1 MKTQKEYNQC
11 QQPISCHNCSSNQ
24 ICQAW
29 VDFVKHHNDTKPY
42 AHFDLRVSLS
52 MPSIRKYVMDRTK
65 IVTHSFYPFIHF
77 EKKNSRYGKKGPKKP
92 RELYYCSH
100 LDRCVYQRYAFL
112 LNYQYNI
119 WACENNIDDVA
130 IAYRDSLGKNNIDF
144 AKDAFDAIRSFP
156 QCFILVGD
164 FTNFFDNLEHQYLK
178 KMMCEVLGV
187 ERLPQDYFSVFKNI
201 TRFSSWD
208 WKDIVKAAGENIAE
222 RGVRKKINSKE
233 TVLTKEQFQK
243 NKKDIKKNI
252 SGVGVPQGSP
262 ISAVLSNIY
271 MIKFDKDIKRYV
283 TSKGGIY
290 MRYSDDFIIV
300 LPYERDAEIADFT
313 SYIFSY
319 VESMKGLIDLQK
331 EKTSCYTYKDE
342 VIYEG
347 DQPSSINYLGFLF
360 DGKNIRI
367 RPRAITKYYYRMRR
381 KANTIGRSNWTS
393 SKGRR
398 ISAKELY
405 SIYSRNDEKQTFID
419 YARKA
424 KGILKLN
431 DQEANAL
438 IKHHNR
444 YGYKRRPEKIRRTLM
459 ILQLRI
465 MSVLLAVPVCQPLS
479 SISS

>member
-130 IAYRDSLGKNNIDF
+130 IAYRDNLGKNNIDF

-262 ISAVLSNIY
+262 ISTVLSNIY

-438 IKHHNR
+438 IKHH
-444 YGYKRRPEKIRRTLM
+444 KRKIAM
-459 ILQLRI
+459 AIKEGQKK
-465 MSVLLAVPVCQPLS
+465 
-479 SISS
+479 

>member
-1 MKTQKEYNQC
+1 M
-11 QQPISCHNCSSNQ
+11 
-24 ICQAW
+24 
-29 VDFVKHHNDTKPY
+29 
-42 AHFDLRVSLS
+42 
-52 MPSIRKYVMDRTK
+52 
-65 IVTHSFYPFIHF
+65 
-77 EKKNSRYGKKGPKKP
+77 
-92 RELYYCSH
+92 
-100 LDRCVYQRYAFL
+100 
-112 LNYQYNI
+112 
-119 WACENNIDDVA
+119 
-130 IAYRDSLGKNNIDF
+130 
-144 AKDAFDAIRSFP
+144 
-156 QCFILVGD
+156 
-164 FTNFFDNLEHQYLK
+164 
-178 KMMCEVLGV
+178 
-187 ERLPQDYFSVFKNI
+187 
-201 TRFSSWD
+201 
-208 WKDIVKAAGENIAE
+208 
-222 RGVRKKINSKE
+222 
-233 TVLTKEQFQK
+233 LTKEQFQK

-381 KANTIGRSNWTS
+381 KAHTIGLSNWTS

-438 IKHHNR
+438 IKHH
-444 YGYKRRPEKIRRTLM
+444 KRKIAM
-459 ILQLRI
+459 AIKEGQKK
-465 MSVLLAVPVCQPLS
+465 
-479 SISS
+479 

>member
-11 QQPISCHNCSSNQ
+11 QQPTSCHNCSSNQ

-130 IAYRDSLGKNNIDF
+130 IAYRDNLGKNNIDF

-233 TVLTKEQFQK
+233 TLLTKEQFQK

-283 TSKGGIY
+283 ICKGGIY

-360 DGKNIRI
+360 DGKSIRI
-367 RPRAITKYYYRMRR
+367 RPRAITKYSYRMRR

-438 IKHHNR
+438 IKHH
-444 YGYKRRPEKIRRTLM
+444 KRKIAM
-459 ILQLRI
+459 AIKEGQKK
-465 MSVLLAVPVCQPLS
+465 
-479 SISS
+479 

>member
-29 VDFVKHHNDTKPY
+29 VNFVKHHNDTKPY

-112 LNYQYNI
+112 LNYQYSI

-130 IAYRDSLGKNNIDF
+130 IAYRDNLGKNNIDF

-156 QCFILVGD
+156 QCFIFVGD

-360 DGKNIRI
+360 DGKSIRI
-367 RPRAITKYYYRMRR
+367 RPRAITKYYYRMHR
-381 KANTIGRSNWTS
+381 KAHAIGRSNWIS
-393 SKGRR
+393 SKGRH

-438 IKHHNR
+438 IKHH
-444 YGYKRRPEKIRRTLM
+444 KRKIAM
-459 ILQLRI
+459 AIKEGQKK
-465 MSVLLAVPVCQPLS
+465 
-479 SISS
+479 

>member
-11 QQPISCHNCSSNQ
+11 QQPIPCHNCSSNQ

-130 IAYRDSLGKNNIDF
+130 IAYRDNLGKNNIDF

-187 ERLPQDYFSVFKNI
+187 ERLPQDYFSIFKNI

-208 WKDIVKAAGENIAE
+208 WKDIVKAAGENIEE
-222 RGVRKKINSKE
+222 RGIRKKINSKD
-233 TVLTKEQFQK
+233 TVINKEQFQK
-243 NKKDIKKNI
+243 SKKDIKKNV

-271 MIKFDKDIKRYV
+271 MIEFDKDIKRYV
-283 TSKGGIY
+283 ASKGGIY

-300 LPYERDAEIADFT
+300 LPYERDTEIADFT

-319 VESMKGLIDLQK
+319 VESMKGLVDLQK
-331 EKTSCYTYKDE
+331 EKTSCYTYKNE
-342 VIYEG
+342 VVYEG
-347 DQPSSINYLGFLF
+347 DRPSSINYLGFLF
-360 DGKNIRI
+360 DGKSIRI

-381 KANTIGRSNWTS
+381 KAHTIGRSNWTS
-393 SKGRR
+393 SKGRH

-419 YARKA
+419 YAKKA

-431 DQEANAL
+431 DQEADAL
-438 IKHHNR
+438 IKHH
-444 YGYKRRPEKIRRTLM
+444 KRKIAM
-459 ILQLRI
+459 AIKEGQKK
-465 MSVLLAVPVCQPLS
+465 
-479 SISS
+479 

>member
-24 ICQAW
+24 MCQAW

-130 IAYRDSLGKNNIDF
+130 IAYRDKLGKNNIDF

-233 TVLTKEQFQK
+233 TLLTKEQFQK

-360 DGKNIRI
+360 DGKSIRI

-438 IKHHNR
+438 IKHH
-444 YGYKRRPEKIRRTLM
+444 KRKIAM
-459 ILQLRI
+459 AIKEGQKK
-465 MSVLLAVPVCQPLS
+465 
-479 SISS
+479 

>member
-11 QQPISCHNCSSNQ
+11 QQPTSCHNCSSNQ

-112 LNYQYNI
+112 LNYQYSI

-156 QCFILVGD
+156 QCFIFVGD

-283 TSKGGIY
+283 ICKGGIY

-360 DGKNIRI
+360 DGKSIRI

-438 IKHHNR
+438 IKHH
-444 YGYKRRPEKIRRTLM
+444 KRKIAM
-459 ILQLRI
+459 AIKEGQKK
-465 MSVLLAVPVCQPLS
+465 
-479 SISS
+479 

>member
-24 ICQAW
+24 MCQAW

-130 IAYRDSLGKNNIDF
+130 IAYRDNLGKNNIDF

-233 TVLTKEQFQK
+233 TLLTKEQFQK

-252 SGVGVPQGSP
+252 SGVGVPQGAP

-381 KANTIGRSNWTS
+381 KAHTIGRSNWTS

-438 IKHHNR
+438 IKHH
-444 YGYKRRPEKIRRTLM
+444 KRKIAM
-459 ILQLRI
+459 AIKEGQKK
-465 MSVLLAVPVCQPLS
+465 
-479 SISS
+479 

>member
-52 MPSIRKYVMDRTK
+52 MPSIRKYVMDLTK

-347 DQPSSINYLGFLF
+347 DRPSSINYLGFLF
-360 DGKNIRI
+360 DGKSIRI

-381 KANTIGRSNWTS
+381 KAHTIGRSNWTS

-438 IKHHNR
+438 IKHH
-444 YGYKRRPEKIRRTLM
+444 KRKIAM
-459 ILQLRI
+459 AIKEGQKK
-465 MSVLLAVPVCQPLS
+465 
-479 SISS
+479 

>member
-112 LNYQYNI
+112 LNCQYNI
-119 WACENNIDDVA
+119 WACKNNIDDVA

-331 EKTSCYTYKDE
+331 EKTSCYTYKDK

-438 IKHHNR
+438 IKHH
-444 YGYKRRPEKIRRTLM
+444 KRKIAM
-459 ILQLRI
+459 AIKEGQKK
-465 MSVLLAVPVCQPLS
+465 
-479 SISS
+479 

>member
-130 IAYRDSLGKNNIDF
+130 IAYRDNLGKNNIDF

-438 IKHHNR
+438 IKHH
-444 YGYKRRPEKIRRTLM
+444 KRKIAM
-459 ILQLRI
+459 AIKEGQKK
-465 MSVLLAVPVCQPLS
+465 
-479 SISS
+479 

>member
-77 EKKNSRYGKKGPKKP
+77 EKKNSRYGKKEPKKP

-119 WACENNIDDVA
+119 GACENNIDDVA

-178 KMMCEVLGV
+178 KMMCEVLSV
-187 ERLPQDYFSVFKNI
+187 ERLPQDYFSVFRNI

-222 RGVRKKINSKE
+222 RGIRKKINSKD
-233 TVLTKEQFQK
+233 TVLNKEQFQES
-243 NKKDIKKNI
+243 KKDIKKNV

-271 MIKFDKDIKRYV
+271 MIEFDKDIKRYV
-283 TSKGGIY
+283 ASKGGIY

-300 LPYERDAEIADFT
+300 LPYERDTEIVDFT

-319 VESMKGLIDLQK
+319 VESMKGLVDLQK

-393 SKGRR
+393 SKGRH

-419 YARKA
+419 YAKKA
-424 KGILKLN
+424 KRILKLN
-431 DQEANAL
+431 DQEADAL
-438 IKHHNR
+438 IKHH
-444 YGYKRRPEKIRRTLM
+444 KRKIAM
-459 ILQLRI
+459 AIKEGQKK
-465 MSVLLAVPVCQPLS
+465 
-479 SISS
+479 

>member
-112 LNYQYNI
+112 LNCQYNI

-283 TSKGGIY
+283 ICKGGIY

-360 DGKNIRI
+360 DGKSIRI

-438 IKHHNR
+438 IKHH
-444 YGYKRRPEKIRRTLM
+444 KRKIAM
-459 ILQLRI
+459 AIKEGQKK
-465 MSVLLAVPVCQPLS
+465 
-479 SISS
+479 

>member
-178 KMMCEVLGV
+178 KMMYEVLGV

-438 IKHHNR
+438 IKHH
-444 YGYKRRPEKIRRTLM
+444 KRKIAM
-459 ILQLRI
+459 AIKEGQKK
-465 MSVLLAVPVCQPLS
+465 
-479 SISS
+479 

>member
-130 IAYRDSLGKNNIDF
+130 IAYRDNLGKNNIDF

-243 NKKDIKKNI
+243 NKKDIKKNV

-438 IKHHNR
+438 IKHH
-444 YGYKRRPEKIRRTLM
+444 KRKIAM
-459 ILQLRI
+459 AIKEGQKK
-465 MSVLLAVPVCQPLS
+465 
-479 SISS
+479 

>member
-29 VDFVKHHNDTKPY
+29 VNFVKHHNDTKPY

-112 LNYQYNI
+112 LNCQYNI
-119 WACENNIDDVA
+119 LACENNIDDVA

-283 TSKGGIY
+283 TCKGGIY

-438 IKHHNR
+438 IKHH
-444 YGYKRRPEKIRRTLM
+444 KRKIAM
-459 ILQLRI
+459 AIKE
-465 MSVLLAVPVCQPLS
+465 CQKK
-479 SISS
+479 

>member
-24 ICQAW
+24 MCQAW

-381 KANTIGRSNWTS
+381 KAHTIGRSNWTS

-438 IKHHNR
+438 IKHH
-444 YGYKRRPEKIRRTLM
+444 KRKIAM
-459 ILQLRI
+459 AIKEGQKK
-465 MSVLLAVPVCQPLS
+465 
-479 SISS
+479 

>member
-130 IAYRDSLGKNNIDF
+130 IAYRDKLGKNNIDF

-233 TVLTKEQFQK
+233 TLLTKEQFQK

-381 KANTIGRSNWTS
+381 KAHTIGRSNWTS

-438 IKHHNR
+438 IKHH
-444 YGYKRRPEKIRRTLM
+444 KRKIAM
-459 ILQLRI
+459 AIKEGQKK
-465 MSVLLAVPVCQPLS
+465 
-479 SISS
+479 

>member
-130 IAYRDSLGKNNIDF
+130 IAYRDKLGKNNIDF

-360 DGKNIRI
+360 DGKSIRI
-367 RPRAITKYYYRMRR
+367 RPRAITKYYYRMCR
-381 KANTIGRSNWTS
+381 KAHAIGRSNWIS

-438 IKHHNR
+438 IKHH
-444 YGYKRRPEKIRRTLM
+444 KRKIAM
-459 ILQLRI
+459 AIKEGQKK
-465 MSVLLAVPVCQPLS
+465 
-479 SISS
+479 

>member
-29 VDFVKHHNDTKPY
+29 VNFVKHHNDTKPY

-52 MPSIRKYVMDRTK
+52 MPSIRKYVMDRAK

-119 WACENNIDDVA
+119 WAYENSIDDVA
-130 IAYRDSLGKNNIDF
+130 IAYRDNLGKNNIDF
-144 AKDAFDAIRSFP
+144 AKDAFDAIRNFP

-201 TRFSSWD
+201 TRFSSWG
-208 WKDIVKAAGENIAE
+208 WKDIVKAAGENIEE
-222 RGVRKKINSKE
+222 RGVRKKINSKD

-243 NKKDIKKNI
+243 SKKDIKKNV

-271 MIKFDKDIKRYV
+271 MIEFDKYIKRYV
-283 TSKGGIY
+283 ASKSGIY

-331 EKTSCYTYKDE
+331 EKTSCYTYKNE
-342 VIYEG
+342 VVYEG

-381 KANTIGRSNWTS
+381 KAHTIGRSNWTS
-393 SKGRR
+393 TKGKH

-424 KGILKLN
+424 KGVLKLN
-431 DQEANAL
+431 DQEADAL
-438 IKHHNR
+438 IKYH
-444 YGYKRRPEKIRRTLM
+444 KRKIAM
-459 ILQLRI
+459 AIKEGQKK
-465 MSVLLAVPVCQPLS
+465 
-479 SISS
+479 

>member
-42 AHFDLRVSLS
+42 AHFGLRVSLS

-130 IAYRDSLGKNNIDF
+130 IAYRDNLGKNNIDF

-252 SGVGVPQGSP
+252 SGVGVPQGAP

-381 KANTIGRSNWTS
+381 KAHTIGRSNWTS

-438 IKHHNR
+438 IKHH
-444 YGYKRRPEKIRRTLM
+444 KRKIAM
-459 ILQLRI
+459 AIKEGQKK
-465 MSVLLAVPVCQPLS
+465 
-479 SISS
+479 

>member
-24 ICQAW
+24 ICKAW

-52 MPSIRKYVMDRTK
+52 MLSIRKYVMDRAK

-77 EKKNSRYGKKGPKKP
+77 EKKNSRYGKIGPKKP
-92 RELYYCSH
+92 RDLYYCSH

-119 WACENNIDDVA
+119 WACKNNIDDVA
-130 IAYRDSLGKNNIDF
+130 IAYRDNLGKNNIDF

-156 QCFILVGD
+156 QCLILVGD

-208 WKDIVKAAGENIAE
+208 WQDIVKAAGENIEE
-222 RGVRKKINSKE
+222 RGVRKKINSKN

-243 NKKDIKKNI
+243 SKKDIKKNV

-271 MIKFDKDIKRYV
+271 MIEFDKDIKRYV
-283 TSKGGIY
+283 ASKGGIY

-313 SYIFSY
+313 SYVFSY

-331 EKTSCYTYKDE
+331 EKTSCYTYKNE
-342 VIYEG
+342 VVYEG

-381 KANTIGRSNWTS
+381 KAHTIGRSNWTS
-393 SKGRR
+393 SKGRH

-405 SIYSRNDEKQTFID
+405 SIYSHNDEKQTFID

-431 DQEANAL
+431 DQEADAL
-438 IKHHNR
+438 IKHH
-444 YGYKRRPEKIRRTLM
+444 KRKIAM
-459 ILQLRI
+459 AIKEGQKK
-465 MSVLLAVPVCQPLS
+465 
-479 SISS
+479 

>member
-24 ICQAW
+24 MCQAW

-130 IAYRDSLGKNNIDF
+130 IAYRDKLGKNNIDF

-233 TVLTKEQFQK
+233 TLLTKEQFQK

-252 SGVGVPQGSP
+252 SGVGVPQGAP

-360 DGKNIRI
+360 DGKSIRI

-438 IKHHNR
+438 IKHH
-444 YGYKRRPEKIRRTLM
+444 KRKIAM
-459 ILQLRI
+459 AIKEGQKK
-465 MSVLLAVPVCQPLS
+465 
-479 SISS
+479 

>member
-29 VDFVKHHNDTKPY
+29 VNFVKHHNDTKPY

-112 LNYQYNI
+112 LNCQYNI

-130 IAYRDSLGKNNIDF
+130 IAYRDNLGKNNIDF

-381 KANTIGRSNWTS
+381 KAHTIGRSNWTS

-438 IKHHNR
+438 IKHH
-444 YGYKRRPEKIRRTLM
+444 KRKIAM
-459 ILQLRI
+459 AIKEGQKK
-465 MSVLLAVPVCQPLS
+465 
-479 SISS
+479 

>member
-112 LNYQYNI
+112 LNCQYNI

-405 SIYSRNDEKQTFID
+405 SIYSCNDEKQTFID
-419 YARKA
+419 YDSTIENHERSFSSTC
-424 KGILKLN
+424 L
-431 DQEANAL
+431 
-438 IKHHNR
+438 
-444 YGYKRRPEKIRRTLM
+444 
-459 ILQLRI
+459 
-465 MSVLLAVPVCQPLS
+465 SAVKFN
-479 SISS
+479 

>member
-112 LNYQYNI
+112 LNCQYNI

-130 IAYRDSLGKNNIDF
+130 IAYRDNLGKNNIDF

-201 TRFSSWD
+201 TRFSSWG

-271 MIKFDKDIKRYV
+271 MIEFDKYIKRYV
-283 TSKGGIY
+283 ASKSGIY

-331 EKTSCYTYKDE
+331 EKTSCYTYKNE
-342 VIYEG
+342 VVYEG

-381 KANTIGRSNWTS
+381 KAHTIGRSNWTS
-393 SKGRR
+393 TKGKH

-424 KGILKLN
+424 KGVLKLN
-431 DQEANAL
+431 DQEADAL
-438 IKHHNR
+438 IKYH
-444 YGYKRRPEKIRRTLM
+444 KRKIATA
-459 ILQLRI
+459 IKEGQKK
-465 MSVLLAVPVCQPLS
+465 
-479 SISS
+479 

>member
-178 KMMCEVLGV
+178 KMMCEVLSV

-222 RGVRKKINSKE
+222 RGIRKKINSKD
-233 TVLTKEQFQK
+233 TVLNKEQFQES
-243 NKKDIKKNI
+243 KKDIKKNV

-271 MIKFDKDIKRYV
+271 MIEFDKDIKRYV
-283 TSKGGIY
+283 ASKGGIY

-319 VESMKGLIDLQK
+319 VESMKGLVDLQK

-393 SKGRR
+393 SKGRH

-405 SIYSRNDEKQTFID
+405 SIYSLCLFCIVNKRLFFI
-419 YARKA
+419 
-424 KGILKLN
+424 I
-431 DQEANAL
+431 
-438 IKHHNR
+438 
-444 YGYKRRPEKIRRTLM
+444 T
-459 ILQLRI
+459 RI
-465 MSVLLAVPVCQPLS
+465 NT
-479 SISS
+479 I

>member
-52 MPSIRKYVMDRTK
+52 MPSIRKYVMDRSK

-130 IAYRDSLGKNNIDF
+130 IAYRDNLGKNNIDF
-144 AKDAFDAIRSFP
+144 AKDAFEAIRSFP

-187 ERLPQDYFSVFKNI
+187 ERLPQDYFSIFKNI

-208 WKDIVKAAGENIAE
+208 WKDIVKAAGENIEE
-222 RGVRKKINSKE
+222 RGIRKKINSKD
-233 TVLTKEQFQK
+233 TVLNKEQFQK
-243 NKKDIKKNI
+243 SKKDIKKNV

-271 MIKFDKDIKRYV
+271 MIEFDKDIKRYV
-283 TSKGGIY
+283 ASKGGIY

-300 LPYERDAEIADFT
+300 LPYERDTENADFT

-331 EKTSCYTYKDE
+331 EKTSCYTYKNE
-342 VIYEG
+342 VVYEG
-347 DQPSSINYLGFLF
+347 DRPSSINYLGFLF
-360 DGKNIRI
+360 DGKSIRI

-381 KANTIGRSNWTS
+381 KAHTIGRSNWTS
-393 SKGRR
+393 SKGRH

-405 SIYSRNDEKQTFID
+405 SIYSRNDKKQTFID
-419 YARKA
+419 YAKKA

-431 DQEANAL
+431 DQEADAL
-438 IKHHNR
+438 IKHH
-444 YGYKRRPEKIRRTLM
+444 KRKIAM
-459 ILQLRI
+459 AIKEGQKK
-465 MSVLLAVPVCQPLS
+465 
-479 SISS
+479 

>member
-24 ICQAW
+24 MCQAW

-233 TVLTKEQFQK
+233 IVLTKEQFQK

-360 DGKNIRI
+360 DGKSIRI

-438 IKHHNR
+438 IKHH
-444 YGYKRRPEKIRRTLM
+444 KRKIAM
-459 ILQLRI
+459 AIKEGQKK
-465 MSVLLAVPVCQPLS
+465 
-479 SISS
+479 

>member
-11 QQPISCHNCSSNQ
+11 QQPTSCHNCSSNQ

-112 LNYQYNI
+112 LNYQYSI

-130 IAYRDSLGKNNIDF
+130 IAYRDNLGKNNIDF

-233 TVLTKEQFQK
+233 TLLTKEQFQK

-438 IKHHNR
+438 IKHH
-444 YGYKRRPEKIRRTLM
+444 KRKIAM
-459 ILQLRI
+459 AIKEGQKK
-465 MSVLLAVPVCQPLS
+465 
-479 SISS
+479 

>member
-29 VDFVKHHNDTKPY
+29 VNFVKHHNDTKPY

-52 MPSIRKYVMDRTK
+52 MPSIRKYVMDRAK

-119 WACENNIDDVA
+119 LAYENNIDDVA
-130 IAYRDSLGKNNIDF
+130 IAYRDNLGKNNIDF
-144 AKDAFDAIRSFP
+144 AKDAFDAIRNFP

-201 TRFSSWD
+201 TRFSSWG
-208 WKDIVKAAGENIAE
+208 WKDIVKAAGENIEE
-222 RGVRKKINSKE
+222 RGVRKKINSKD

-243 NKKDIKKNI
+243 SKKDIKKNV

-271 MIKFDKDIKRYV
+271 MIEFDKYIKRYV
-283 TSKGGIY
+283 ASKSGIY

-331 EKTSCYTYKDE
+331 EKTSCYTYKNE
-342 VIYEG
+342 VVYEG

-381 KANTIGRSNWTS
+381 KAHTIGRSNWTS
-393 SKGRR
+393 TKGKH

-424 KGILKLN
+424 KGVLKLN
-431 DQEANAL
+431 DQEADAL
-438 IKHHNR
+438 IKYH
-444 YGYKRRPEKIRRTLM
+444 KRKIATA
-459 ILQLRI
+459 IKEGQKK
-465 MSVLLAVPVCQPLS
+465 
-479 SISS
+479 

>member
-112 LNYQYNI
+112 LNCQYNI

-208 WKDIVKAAGENIAE
+208 WKGIVKAAGENIAE

-438 IKHHNR
+438 IKHH
-444 YGYKRRPEKIRRTLM
+444 KRKIAM
-459 ILQLRI
+459 AIKEGQKK
-465 MSVLLAVPVCQPLS
+465 
-479 SISS
+479 

>member
-11 QQPISCHNCSSNQ
+11 QQSISCHNCSSKQ

-52 MPSIRKYVMDRTK
+52 MPSIRKYVMDRAK
-65 IVTHSFYPFIHF
+65 VVTHSFYPFIHF

-130 IAYRDSLGKNNIDF
+130 IAYRDNLGKNNIDF

-208 WKDIVKAAGENIAE
+208 WKGIVKAAGENIAE

-438 IKHHNR
+438 IKHH
-444 YGYKRRPEKIRRTLM
+444 KRKIAM
-459 ILQLRI
+459 AIKEGQKK
-465 MSVLLAVPVCQPLS
+465 
-479 SISS
+479 

>member
-1 MKTQKEYNQC
+1 MTSKKEYNQF

-208 WKDIVKAAGENIAE
+208 WKGIVKAAGENNAK
-222 RGVRKKINSKE
+222 RGVRKKINNKE

-438 IKHHNR
+438 IKHH
-444 YGYKRRPEKIRRTLM
+444 KRKIAM
-459 ILQLRI
+459 AIKEGQKK
-465 MSVLLAVPVCQPLS
+465 
-479 SISS
+479 

>member
-24 ICQAW
+24 MCQAW

-130 IAYRDSLGKNNIDF
+130 IAYRDKLGKNNIDF

-233 TVLTKEQFQK
+233 TLLTKEQFQK

-252 SGVGVPQGSP
+252 SGVGVPQGAP

-283 TSKGGIY
+283 TCKGGIY
-290 MRYSDDFIIV
+290 MCYSDDFIIV

-360 DGKNIRI
+360 DGKSIRI

-381 KANTIGRSNWTS
+381 KAHTIGRSNWTS

-438 IKHHNR
+438 IKHH
-444 YGYKRRPEKIRRTLM
+444 KRKIAM
-459 ILQLRI
+459 AIKEGQKK
-465 MSVLLAVPVCQPLS
+465 
-479 SISS
+479 

>member
-29 VDFVKHHNDTKPY
+29 VNFVKHHNDTKPY

-112 LNYQYNI
+112 LNCQYNI
-119 WACENNIDDVA
+119 LACENNIDDVA

-342 VIYEG
+342 AIYEG

-438 IKHHNR
+438 IKHH
-444 YGYKRRPEKIRRTLM
+444 KRKIAM
-459 ILQLRI
+459 AIKEGQKK
-465 MSVLLAVPVCQPLS
+465 
-479 SISS
+479 

>member
-252 SGVGVPQGSP
+252 SGVGVPQGAP

-360 DGKNIRI
+360 DGKSIRI

-438 IKHHNR
+438 IKHH
-444 YGYKRRPEKIRRTLM
+444 KRKIAM
-459 ILQLRI
+459 AIKEGQKK
-465 MSVLLAVPVCQPLS
+465 
-479 SISS
+479 

>member
-112 LNYQYNI
+112 LNCQYNI
-119 WACENNIDDVA
+119 WACKNNIDDVA

-342 VIYEG
+342 AIYEG

-381 KANTIGRSNWTS
+381 KAHTIGRSNWTS

-438 IKHHNR
+438 IKHH
-444 YGYKRRPEKIRRTLM
+444 KRKIAM
-459 ILQLRI
+459 AIKEGQKK
-465 MSVLLAVPVCQPLS
+465 
-479 SISS
+479 